1 MKNHNKHYQ
10 QLTQEQRYQISGL
23 PKAGMTHAAIA
34 KAVGVSS
41 STISRE
47 LKRNSTENGYD
58 PKVAHLQSM
67 NRKSSAAK
75 ANKRDPAT
83 DSIIRESLAL
93 GWSPAAISVRMHVEC
108 PETKKLSH
116 TTIYR

>member
-1 MKNHNKHYQ
+1 MKNHNNHYQ
-10 QLTQEQRYQISGL
+10 QLTQEQRYQISVL
-23 PKAGMTHAAIA
+23 RKAGMTHAAIA

-83 DSIIRESLAL
+83 
-93 GWSPAAISVRMHVEC
+93 
-108 PETKKLSH
+108 
-116 TTIYR
+116 